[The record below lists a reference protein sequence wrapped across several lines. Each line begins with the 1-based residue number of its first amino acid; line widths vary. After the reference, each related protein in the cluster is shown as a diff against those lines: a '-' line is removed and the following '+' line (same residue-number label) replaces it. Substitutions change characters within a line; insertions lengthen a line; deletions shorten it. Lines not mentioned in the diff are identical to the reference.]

1 MERGALP
8 ASKVERG
15 CHLAYT
21 IGVDFGTL
29 SGRAVLV
36 HVETGEELASA
47 VKEYRHAVIDTV
59 LPKRVISCRGTGR
72 CRIRL
77 ITLKSW
83 KQPFRL
89 YSNRRTLNR
98 KTLSGSVLILRH
110 VRSCQLTVQG
120 SRYACCRNMKRSRTA
135 M

>member
-1 MERGALP
+1 M
-8 ASKVERG
+8 
-15 CHLAYT
+15 AYT

-59 LPKRVISCRGTGR
+59 LPKTGHKLPR
-72 CRIRL
+72 DWAL
-77 ITLKSW
+77 QDPADYLEVL

>member
-1 MERGALP
+1 M
-8 ASKVERG
+8 
-15 CHLAYT
+15 AYT

-36 HVETGEELASA
+36 HVQTGEELAAA

-59 LPKRVISCRGTGR
+59 LQKRVKSCRVTGR
-72 CRIRL
+72 CSTLL
-77 ITLKSW
+77 ITSKSW

-89 YSNRRTLNR
+89 YSNRRALTR
-98 KTLSGSVLILRH
+98 KTLSGLELISRH
-110 VRSCQLTVQG
+110 VRSFLLTAAG
-120 SRYACCRNMKRSRTA
+120 SRYACCLNMKRSRTA